1 MASVAAG
8 ASTEA
13 ERGGLQG
20 QPRGLWVLAGTEFW
34 ERVSFHGMQALLV
47 LYMVEQLLLPGHVDH
62 VAGLAAVRRTVEAAT
77 GPLSTQAFAS
87 QLFGLYVGFVYFT
100 PAIGGWIGDRVL
112 GRRAAVVAGG
122 LLTAAGHLSLAFDE
136 TFLAALALLVAG
148 AGLLRGNLL
157 AQVGAL
163 YAPEDRR
170 RAEGV
175 QLYYTGI
182 NVGAFVAPLVTGAL
196 GQTYGWHAGFAFAAI
211 GMMAGVAIYLA
222 ERGAVPVPPR
232 GAGGEQRPLTP
243 AERRSVGRLAVLGVL
258 AVSYWIAQ
266 AQVWNTYNIWA
277 RDHLDREIGAFTM
290 PVPWLQGFD
299 SLAPVLML
307 PFVLRWWRIRARTN
321 REPGELTK
329 AAIGCLLFA
338 LGMAWLGAA
347 GAGRA
352 PLLWGVAFHMISNLG
367 WIYFNPVVLAVFTRA
382 APAPR
387 AATVIACYQLSVFV
401 GSIVSGRLGGFY
413 ERWGPAEFWF
423 VHAGIAAAG
432 SVGLLALRGW
442 LRRGLG

>member
-8 ASTEA
+8 AGTDTG
-13 ERGGLQG
+13 RGGLEG

-47 LYMVEQLLLPGHVDH
+47 LYMVEQLLLPGHAEH
-62 VAGLAAVRRTVEAAT
+62 VAGLAAVRGAVEAAT
-77 GPLSTQAFAS
+77 GPLSAQAFAS

-100 PAIGGWIGDRVL
+100 PAIGGWIGDRVI
-112 GRRAAVVAGG
+112 GRRAAVVVGG
-122 LLTAAGHLSLAFDE
+122 LLMAAGHLSLAFDK
-136 TFLAALALLVAG
+136 TFLAALGLLVAG

-157 AQVGAL
+157 AEVGAL
-163 YAPEDRR
+163 YTPQDRR

-182 NVGAFVAPLVTGAL
+182 NVGAFVAPIATGAL
-196 GQTYGWHAGFAFAAI
+196 GQAYGWHAGFAFAAG
-211 GMMAGVAIYLA
+211 GMLIGVAIYLA
-222 ERGAVPVPPR
+222 GRGAVPAQQH
-232 GAGGEQRPLTP
+232 GARGEQRPLTP
-243 AERRSVGRLAVLGVL
+243 AERRSVGRLAVLGL
-258 AVSYWIAQ
+258 IAVSYWTAQ
-266 AQVWNTYNIWA
+266 TQVWNTYNIWA
-277 RDHLDREIGAFTM
+277 RDHLDRVIGAFTM

-299 SLAPVLML
+299 ALAPVLML
-307 PFVLRWWRIRARTN
+307 PFVLRWWRVRAQTG
-321 REPGELTK
+321 RESGELTK

-347 GAGRA
+347 GAGRV
-352 PLLWGVAFHMISNLG
+352 PLLWGIAFHMVSNLG

-413 ERWGPAEFWF
+413 ERWGPADFWF

-432 SVGLLALRGW
+432 SVAVLALRGW
-442 LRRGLG
+442 LRRALG